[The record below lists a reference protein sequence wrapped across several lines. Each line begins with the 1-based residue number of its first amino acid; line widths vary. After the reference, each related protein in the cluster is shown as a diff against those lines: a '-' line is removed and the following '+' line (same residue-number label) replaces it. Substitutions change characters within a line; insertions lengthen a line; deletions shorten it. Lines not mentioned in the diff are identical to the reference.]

1 MRHPITTRR
10 RAATAAVI
18 AALAATLLSGC
29 FPNPGDLVN
38 QGVEDAIED
47 ATGGDVSL
55 GGELPADFPPTV
67 ELIEGEIGFAAG
79 GEAGGTSGW
88 TVMITSTAADPVA
101 EAAAKL
107 ETAGFTE
114 DTTLAGQNTG
124 AVVYS
129 NSEYLVLVAGD
140 GDTVSYTVTP
150 QPK

>member
-1 MRHPITTRR
+1 MRHPTIRR
-10 RAATAAVI
+10 RAITAAVI
-18 AALAATLLSGC
+18 AAMTATLLSGC

-55 GGELPADFPPTV
+55 GGELPADFPASV
-67 ELIEGEIGFAAG
+67 ELIEGEVGFAAG

-88 TVMITSTAADPVA
+88 TVMVTSTAADPVA
-101 EAAAKL
+101 DAKAKL
-107 ETAGFTE
+107 EGAGFTE
-114 DTTLAGQNTG
+114 DSSLAGQETG
-124 AVVYS
+124 AVVLT
-129 NSEYLVLVAGD
+129 NGEYLVLVAGD

>member
-1 MRHPITTRR
+1 MRHSISHR

-18 AALAATLLSGC
+18 AALTATLLSGC

-38 QGVEDAIED
+38 RGVEDAIED
-47 ATGGDVSL
+47 ATGGEVSL
-55 GGELPADFPPTV
+55 GGELPADFPDSV

-107 ETAGFTE
+107 EAAGFAQ
-114 DTTLAGQNTG
+114 DTSLAGQDTG
-124 AVVYS
+124 AVVFT
-129 NSEYLVLVAGD
+129 NGEYLVLVAGE
-140 GDTVSYTVTP
+140 GETVSYTVTP